1 MKSLA
6 SGGRPVLRRLA
17 SRTGYLAGLLMA
29 GAIWIAPAAAIG
41 IKQVQ
46 SRSGIKAWLVEDHA
60 NPIITLRFAFR
71 GGAALDPDGKEGLAN
86 FVASTLDEGAG
97 DLDSQAFQRKLEDL
111 SVSISFSA
119 GRDTFTGRL
128 RTLTSNS
135 SEAFDLLRLAL
146 AKPRF
151 DSKAVER
158 IRRQIL
164 AGLRRSAENPR
175 AIASRALMQH
185 LFPNHPYGRAS
196 DGTAETVPLIKLA
209 DLRVF
214 VHQRIARNNLL
225 VGIVG
230 DITAAQ
236 TAEMLETVFG
246 GLPGKATPWTLP
258 EVQASAGMRTIV
270 IDKPVP
276 QSIIRFGHAGIK
288 RDDPDFFAA
297 YVMNYVLGGGGFESR
312 LYEEVREKR
321 GLAYSVWS
329 YLSPMNAAGLILGG
343 AGTANERAGETVD
356 VLRQEWR
363 RMADKGV
370 SLGELEDAKTYLTG
384 SYSLRFTSSRRIAS
398 ILVGIQLQRLG
409 IDYIEKRNGLIAAIG
424 QADVNRVAKK
434 LLKPDGITLV
444 VVGRPKNVQA
454 QP

>member
-1 MKSLA
+1 MRSLA
-6 SGGRPVLRRLA
+6 ALA
-17 SRTGYLAGLLMA
+17 LIAGALMSAPA
-29 GAIWIAPAAAIG
+29 GAIEIQE
-41 IKQVQ
+41 IK
-46 SRSGIKAWLVEDHA
+46 SKSGITAWLVEDHA
-60 NPIITLRFAFR
+60 NPIITLNIAFR
-71 GGAALDPDGKEGLAN
+71 GGSALDPEGKEGLAN
-86 FVASTLDEGAG
+86 LAASTMDEGAG

-111 SVSISFSA
+111 SVSLRFGS
-119 GRDTFTGRL
+119 GRDNFTGRL
-128 RTLTSNS
+128 RTLTVNS
-135 SEAFDLLRLAL
+135 SEAFGLLAMAL
-146 AKPRF
+146 TKPRF

-158 IRRQIL
+158 VRRQIL
-164 AGLRRSAENPR
+164 AGLRSSAENPND
-175 AIASRALMQH
+175 IASRALMRL
-185 LFPNHPYGRAS
+185 LFPNHAYGRPS
-196 DGTAETVPLIKLA
+196 TGTLQTVPLIKLA

-214 VHQRIARNNLL
+214 VHQRIARDNLV

-230 DITAAQ
+230 DITPAQ
-236 TAEMLETVFG
+236 TAAMLDNVFG
-246 GLPGKATPWTLP
+246 LLPAKAVPWNLP
-258 EVQASAGMRTIV
+258 DVQATQGKRTII

-288 RDDPDFFAA
+288 RNDPDFFAA

-321 GLAYSVWS
+321 GLAYSAWS

-356 VLRQEWR
+356 VMRDVWR

-370 SLGELEDAKTYLTG
+370 SPKELEDAKTYLTG
-384 SYSLRFTSSRRIAS
+384 SYSLRFTSSQRISS

-434 LLKPDGITLV
+434 LLHPDGITLV
-444 VVGRPKNVQA
+444 VVGQPKNVTA

>member
-1 MKSLA
+1 LKFRRSKANPGL
-6 SGGRPVLRRLA
+6 RP
-17 SRTGYLAGLLMA
+17 GWWK
-29 GAIWIAPAAAIG
+29 I
-41 IKQVQ
+41 
-46 SRSGIKAWLVEDHA
+46 A
-60 NPIITLRFAFR
+60 NPIITLNIAFR
-71 GGAALDPDGKEGLAN
+71 GGSALDPEGKEGLAN
-86 FVASTLDEGAG
+86 LAASTMDEGAG

-111 SVSISFSA
+111 SVSLRFGS
-119 GRDTFTGRL
+119 GRDNFTGRL
-128 RTLTSNS
+128 RTLTVNS
-135 SEAFDLLRLAL
+135 SEAFGLLAMAL
-146 AKPRF
+146 TKPRF

-158 IRRQIL
+158 VRRQIL
-164 AGLRRSAENPR
+164 AGLRSSAENPND
-175 AIASRALMQH
+175 IASRALMRL
-185 LFPNHPYGRAS
+185 LFPNHAYGRPS
-196 DGTAETVPLIKLA
+196 TGTLQTVPLIKLA

-214 VHQRIARNNLL
+214 VHQRIARDNLV

-230 DITAAQ
+230 DITPAQ
-236 TAEMLETVFG
+236 TAAMLDNVFG
-246 GLPGKATPWTLP
+246 LLPAKAVPWNLP
-258 EVQASAGMRTIV
+258 DVQATQGKRTII

-288 RDDPDFFAA
+288 RNDPDFFAA

-321 GLAYSVWS
+321 GLAYSAWS

-356 VLRQEWR
+356 VMRDVWR

-370 SLGELEDAKTYLTG
+370 SPKELEDAKTYLTG
-384 SYSLRFTSSRRIAS
+384 SYSLRFTSSQRISS

-434 LLKPDGITLV
+434 LLHPDGITLV
-444 VVGRPKNVQA
+444 VVGQPKNVTA